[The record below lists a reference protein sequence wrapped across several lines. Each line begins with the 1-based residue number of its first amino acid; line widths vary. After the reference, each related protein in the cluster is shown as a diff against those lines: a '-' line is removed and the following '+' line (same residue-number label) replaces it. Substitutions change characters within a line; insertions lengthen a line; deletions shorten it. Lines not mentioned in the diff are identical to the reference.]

1 VCIRLRGCETEWV
14 WGTCVDSGISLCL
27 KLLGGSWEHKSS
39 EKSTVCVY
47 TSIFVIFD
55 LRRVSRAAFAT
66 LNWSRSC
73 RSNLCSS
80 FVFSRRRIQRSSSL
94 RQPSEA
100 LSMSYGTGLSNV
112 KQYSLSGS
120 ILWWL
125 HGTAC
130 VNELCWCSS
139 ALAVH
144 FPPRPGPS
152 RFLNTADYYKAK
164 VWGQNNLKILICFR
178 KRSLFVF
185 GKKYPFSF

>member
-1 VCIRLRGCETEWV
+1 MCIRLRGCETEWV

-55 LRRVSRAAFAT
+55 LRRVFRAAFAT

-80 FVFSRRRIQRSSSL
+80 FALSRRRIPRSASL
-94 RQPSEA
+94 RRASEA
-100 LSMSYGTGLSNV
+100 ASLSYGTGLSQV
-112 KQYSLSGS
+112 KQYSLSGR
-120 ILWWL
+120 ILGRQ

-130 VNELCWCSS
+130 VNELCFQGNRAPQPC
-139 ALAVH
+139 ALLTGH
-144 FPPRPGPS
+144 FFIYFS
-152 RFLNTADYYKAK
+152 IFF
-164 VWGQNNLKILICFR
+164 IF
-178 KRSLFVF
+178 F
-185 GKKYPFSF
+185 GGKSFFFWKKMCP